1 MKCGH
6 RVEKLYIQY
15 SPGNIRLMK
24 CKNCESIADEYV
36 ECELMILIVDL
47 ILHRPKAYRHLL
59 FNLLDRKT
67 LDFDAFLVKSSL
79 IFLILDAYKLWNMS
93 GKSQEWSLL
102 GVGLKLLMCAVLGN
116 VVFVCVLFALSRL
129 LDFIDGFCGYKDVLL
144 AMIVSSYLKV
154 YMLVMLVWEFPA
166 SVVYIIDLF
175 VMSSNMV
182 AVKVITES
190 SFKGCAGVC
199 LAAHALKFFVNWML
213 KEL

>member
-1 MKCGH
+1 
-6 RVEKLYIQY
+6 
-15 SPGNIRLMK
+15 
-24 CKNCESIADEYV
+24 
-36 ECELMILIVDL
+36 MILIVDL

-67 LDFDAFLVKSSL
+67 LDFDALLVKSSL
-79 IFLILDAYKLWNMS
+79 IFLILDAYKLWIMS

-116 VVFVCVLFALSRL
+116 AFLSVLFALSRL
-129 LDFIDGFCGYKDVLL
+129 LDFIEGFCGYKDVLL

-166 SVVYIIDLF
+166 SVVYIIDLL

-182 AVKVITES
+182 ALKVITES
-190 SFKGCAGVC
+190 PFKGCAGVC